1 MLLLLNVSCLFTQQK
16 EIYIGLLKGL
26 RKEKMCILLI
36 LCLEERIM
44 SVTIVEGS
52 QWGDEG
58 KGKITDYLAQQSD
71 VVVRFQGG
79 NNAGHTIVFDGRKF
93 AVRSLPSGIF
103 YKNVTNV
110 IADGVVLNPWALK
123 EEIEGIEALG
133 FKDYNLKIS
142 SRTQIIMPYHIDLDG
157 AYEEL
162 LGNSKIGTTKRGIGP
177 CYTDKAARRGIRV
190 GDLLD
195 ASSLKEKLHNT
206 LIIKNL
212 ELKSLGLNTYDEED
226 LFNKLV
232 AIGQFLKP
240 FICDT
245 SYYLNQAIKKKKNIL
260 FEGAQGMM
268 LDIDRGT
275 YPYVTSSSPTA
286 NYAPQG
292 AGIPPRSITNIVAI
306 AKSYTTRVGAG
317 PFPTE
322 LTNEIGDMIRE
333 KGHEYGV
340 VTKRPRR
347 VGYLDLVV
355 VKRNVIASG
364 ATSIALTLFDVLSEI
379 PEIKICIGYE
389 LDGQEIDYI
398 PATLD
403 EYARC
408 KPIYKTFKPFK
419 IEKIGHIGELDEAAQ
434 EYIHFIE
441 EYTGVKVSIL
451 SIGNDRKDTM
461 ILGVI

>member
-1 MLLLLNVSCLFTQQK
+1 M
-16 EIYIGLLKGL
+16 LKGL
-26 RKEKMCILLI
+26 RKEKMCILFI

-195 ASSLKEKLHNT
+195 VSSLKEKLHNT

-212 ELKSLGLNTYDEED
+212 ELKSLGLNTYD
-226 LFNKLV
+226 
-232 AIGQFLKP
+232 
-240 FICDT
+240 
-245 SYYLNQAIKKKKNIL
+245 
-260 FEGAQGMM
+260 
-268 LDIDRGT
+268 T

-364 ATSIALTLFDVLSEI
+364 ATSIALTLFDVLSEV

>member
-1 MLLLLNVSCLFTQQK
+1 M
-16 EIYIGLLKGL
+16 
-26 RKEKMCILLI
+26 
-36 LCLEERIM
+36 
-44 SVTIVEGS
+44 
-52 QWGDEG
+52 
-58 KGKITDYLAQQSD
+58 
-71 VVVRFQGG
+71 
-79 NNAGHTIVFDGRKF
+79 
-93 AVRSLPSGIF
+93 
-103 YKNVTNV
+103 
-110 IADGVVLNPWALK
+110 
-123 EEIEGIEALG
+123 
-133 FKDYNLKIS
+133 
-142 SRTQIIMPYHIDLDG
+142 
-157 AYEEL
+157 
-162 LGNSKIGTTKRGIGP
+162 
-177 CYTDKAARRGIRV
+177 
-190 GDLLD
+190 
-195 ASSLKEKLHNT
+195 
-206 LIIKNL
+206 IIKNL

-226 LFNKLV
+226 LFNRLV
-232 AIGQFLKP
+232 EIGQFLKP
-240 FICDT
+240 FVCDT
-245 SYYLNQAIKKKKNIL
+245 SYYLNQAIKKKKNVL

-275 YPYVTSSSPTA
+275 YPYVTSSSPT
-286 NYAPQG
+286 
-292 AGIPPRSITNIVAI
+292 

-364 ATSIALTLFDVLSEI
+364 ATSIALTLFDVLSEV

>member
-1 MLLLLNVSCLFTQQK
+1 
-16 EIYIGLLKGL
+16 
-26 RKEKMCILLI
+26 
-36 LCLEERIM
+36 M
-44 SVTIVEGS
+44 SVTIIEGA

-71 VVVRFQGG
+71 VVVRYQGG
-79 NNAGHTIVFDGRKF
+79 NNAGHTIVFDGKKF

-103 YKNVTNV
+103 FKGVTNV
-110 IADGVVLNPWALK
+110 IADGVVLNPWALR
-123 EEIEGIEALG
+123 EELLGIESCGYHA
-133 FKDYNLKIS
+133 FNLKIS
-142 SRTQIIMPYHIDLDG
+142 SRCHLIMPYHIDLDG
-157 AYEEL
+157 AYEAL
-162 LGNSKIGTTKRGIGP
+162 LGESKIGTTKRGIGP
-177 CYTDKAARRGIRV
+177 CYTDKFARRGIRV

-195 ASSLKEKLHNT
+195 LSSLKKKLHNT
-206 LIIKNL
+206 LQIKNL
-212 ELKSLGLNTYDEED
+212 ELKSLGLKTYAEEE
-226 LFNKLV
+226 LLKRLQ
-232 AIGQFLKP
+232 AMAEFLRP
-240 FICDT
+240 FATDT
-245 SYYLNQAIKKKKNIL
+245 SYYLNKAIKEKKNIL

-275 YPYVTSSSPTA
+275 YPYVTSSSPTS

-306 AKSYTTRVGAG
+306 CKSYTTRVGEG

-322 LTNEIGDMIRE
+322 LSDKIGEMIRE

-355 VKRNVIASG
+355 VKRNLISSG
-364 ATSIALTLFDVLSEI
+364 ATSIALTLFDVLSEV
-379 PEIKICIGYE
+379 PDIKICVGYE
-389 LDGQEIDYI
+389 LDGNPIDYV

-408 KPIYKTFKPFK
+408 TPIYKEFKPFK
-419 IEKIGHIGELDEAAQ
+419 VEKIAHIGELSLEAQ